1 MLVFWKENLVFLAV
15 PKTGTTAIEGALA
28 PKAAMVLREPPQIK
42 HAPLYRYGR
51 FLQPMFEQAC
61 KQNPETLAVIRHP
74 VDWLSSWYR
83 YRNRH
88 ALVGHEN
95 STRNVNFNE
104 FVLEYCKEKPASFAN
119 VGSQTTYVF
128 NGQGQRITTY
138 LFAYDNQP
146 ALIDFLEKRL
156 NTKIELKQL
165 NVSPTIPAV
174 ISPEVDA
181 HFRATKPLEFAAYA
195 EAMSGS
201 A

>member
-15 PKTGTTAIEGALA
+15 PKTGTTAIEGALS
-28 PKAAMVLREPPQIK
+28 PKAAMVLRDPPQIK

-51 FLQPMFEQAC
+51 FLAPMFEKAGG
-61 KQNPETLAVIRHP
+61 KNPETVAVIRHP

-95 STRNVNFNE
+95 STRNVKFNE
-104 FVLEYCKEKPASFAN
+104 FVLEYCKDDPAPFAK
-119 VGSQTTYVF
+119 VGSQAAYVF
-128 NGQGQRITTY
+128 DKNGKRATTH
-138 LFAYDNQP
+138 LFAYENQP
-146 ALIDFLEKRL
+146 DLIAFLEKRL
-156 NTKIELKQL
+156 NMEITLKQL
-165 NVSPTIPAV
+165 NVSPTIPA
-174 ISPEVDA
+174 IIEPEVEA
-181 HFRATKPLEFAAYA
+181 LLRAAKPEEFAAYA